1 MKLIITAGGT
11 SEKIDDV
18 RAITN
23 MSTGRLG
30 QIIAEAFLE
39 GYGVQIEKIYY
50 LHGNRAMPPAGDKVV
65 AIPIGGVSDL
75 MEAMERILKEEKI
88 DAVVHSMAVSDYT
101 VRELTTLQDITQGKA
116 LDASKKI
123 SSDIEDLV
131 ILLKKT
137 PKVISHIKAWS
148 PETLLVGFKL
158 LSKVSKEELLE
169 VGTHLLKKNGCTFV
183 MANDL
188 SQIKE
193 DRHVGYLIHED
204 GSVDE
209 MGTKEEIGE
218 TISRRVVEK
227 VHQMH
232 SSRRGGIE

>member
-1 MKLIITAGGT
+1 M
-11 SEKIDDV
+11 

-30 QIIAEAFLE
+30 RIIAEAFLE

-50 LHGNRAMPPAGDKVV
+50 LHGNRALPPEGDKVV

-75 MEAMERILKEEKI
+75 MDAMKEILEREKI

-101 VRELTTLQDITQGKA
+101 VRELTTLQDITQGKT

-137 PKVISHIKAWS
+137 PKVISHIKGWS
-148 PETLLVGFKL
+148 PDTLLVGFKL

-169 VGTHLLKKNGCTFV
+169 VGTHLLSKNGCTFV

-188 SQIKE
+188 SQIGE

-204 GSVDE
+204 GIVDE

-227 VHQMH
+227 LHQKQ
-232 SSRRGGIE
+232 SSRQGGKE